1 MGRTSGGDKTE
12 SQRISN
18 LPRKR
23 LSRSQLRLLG
33 LLPLTFFLA
42 QAIHYWQIHQLGHML
57 WMCNIGNLVLA
68 LGLFFER
75 PLLTRVAAVWM
86 LPGLIV
92 WCAYVVPT
100 WGMLLTG
107 NFTFTELFGVI
118 SSSLAHLGGFA
129 VAVIVLRR
137 VRMDRKAWLFVFI
150 WYFIVQLLSR
160 LLTPPDMNVNLSH
173 RVQEGFEQSFT
184 SYWKFWLT
192 LTVLV
197 GIGSWLVSFVFY
209 RIWPSEQV
217 SA

>member
-1 MGRTSGGDKTE
+1 M
-12 SQRISN
+12 
-18 LPRKR
+18 PRQK
-23 LSRSQLRLLG
+23 LSRSQFRLLG
-33 LLPLTFFLA
+33 ILPLTFCLA
-42 QAIHYWQIHQLGHML
+42 QAIHYWQINQLGHML

-75 PLLTRVAAVWM
+75 PLLIRVAAVWM

-100 WGMLLTG
+100 WGMLLMG

-118 SSSLAHLGGFA
+118 SSSLAHLGGFS
-129 VAVIVLRR
+129 VGIIVLRR
-137 VRMDRKAWLFVFI
+137 VRMDRNAWLFVFI

-173 RVQEGFEQSFT
+173 RVQEGFEKSFP

-197 GIGSWLVSFVFY
+197 GIGSWLVSFVLY
-209 RIWPSEQV
+209 RIWPSEEISVQ
-217 SA
+217 SGALD

>member
-1 MGRTSGGDKTE
+1 
-12 SQRISN
+12 
-18 LPRKR
+18 LPRKI
-23 LSRSQLRLLG
+23 LSRSQLRLFG
-33 LLPLTFFLA
+33 ILPLTFFLA
-42 QAIHYWQIHQLGHML
+42 QAIHYWQIHQLGHIL

-75 PLLTRVAAVWM
+75 PLLIRVAAVWM

-100 WGMLLTG
+100 WSMLLTG
-107 NFTFTELFGVI
+107 NFTLTELFGVI

-184 SYWKFWLT
+184 SYWKFWLA
-192 LTVLV
+192 LTVV
-197 GIGSWLVSFVFY
+197 IGIGSWLVPYFLY
-209 RIWPSEQV
+209 RIWPSEEV
-217 SA
+217 SV